1 MGACCCSLKG
11 DNQIDYSS
19 GVISHGRY
27 CIPGCATCSNGV
39 AFTSR
44 TENQDSSSV
53 LERRHLQTEQ
63 SRAVI
68 RQNKSGPVQ
77 GEESQLS
84 RVSISEPQSEDVTS
98 LQNLK
103 TAEDKSQLADS
114 MPGSPEKLSDSTLP
128 LADEEDVC
136 PTCLEEYDEENPQ
149 ITTKCDHHYHLSCI
163 LEWME
168 RSDTCPICDQEM
180 IFSETN

>member
-1 MGACCCSLKG
+1 MDAIVFLVAPHVPMEWLY
-11 DNQIDYSS
+11 DSS
-19 GVISHGRY
+19 NPLYENI
-27 CIPGCATCSNGV
+27 IL
-39 AFTSR
+39 FTSR

-77 GEESQLS
+77 
-84 RVSISEPQSEDVTS
+84 
-98 LQNLK
+98 
-103 TAEDKSQLADS
+103 EDKSQLADS